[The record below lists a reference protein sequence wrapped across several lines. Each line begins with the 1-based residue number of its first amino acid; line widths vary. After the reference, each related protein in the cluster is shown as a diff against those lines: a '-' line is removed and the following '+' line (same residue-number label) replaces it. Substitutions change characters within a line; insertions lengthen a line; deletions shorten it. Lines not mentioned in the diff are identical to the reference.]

1 MSETPTL
8 VKCLVWDLDNTL
20 WQGTLLEDT
29 EVHLPDEVR
38 AVIVELDSRGILQ
51 SIASRNDH
59 DLAWRRLEELGI
71 AEYFLVPQISWGRKS
86 DAVTSIAKELQFA
99 VTTIAFVD
107 DTPTERA
114 EVTYHVPQVR
124 CYTEQDVLSLVDRPE
139 FSPPVVTVDARRR
152 REMYQANTRRT
163 VEKESFD
170 GPDEDFLRSLDLVMA
185 IKRAD
190 QDDLSR
196 VEELTLRTSQMNAT
210 GVHYSDA
217 VLRGLLVDPDHEVL
231 TITLTDRF
239 GPHGAV
245 GVLLLERRL
254 GVWHLKLLATS
265 CRVVTFGAGSVLL
278 NWLVD
283 QAAQAGV
290 HLAADFRP
298 TDRNRMME
306 IAYRF
311 AGFTQDPCECV
322 SGIRR
327 GADDADIQCLHL
339 VPARREGPT
348 TMRLVAPDLT
358 AAIPSPRSVRSGDR
372 SIATPA

>member
-1 MSETPTL
+1 MSENPTL

-20 WQGTLLEDT
+20 WRGTLLEDA

-38 AVIVELDSRGILQ
+38 ALIVELDARGILQ
-51 SIASRNDH
+51 SIASKNDH
-59 DLAWRRLEELGI
+59 DLAWQRLEELGV

-86 DAVTSIAKELQFA
+86 DAVITIAKELQFA
-99 VTTIAFVD
+99 LTTIAFVD
-107 DTPTERA
+107 DTVTERA
-114 EVTYHVPQVR
+114 EVTYHAPEVR

-152 REMYQANTRRT
+152 REMYRANTRRT
-163 VEKESFD
+163 EEKDSFD
-170 GPDEDFLRSLDLVMA
+170 GPDEAFLRSLDLVME

-210 GVHYSDA
+210 GVHYSDS

-245 GVLLLERRL
+245 GVLLLERRP

-265 CRVVTFGAGSVLL
+265 CRVVTFGAGTVLL

-283 QAAQAGV
+283 QAAEAGV

-311 AGFTQDPCECV
+311 AGFTQDPCDCL
-322 SGIRR
+322 SGIQRVT
-327 GADDADIQCLHL
+327 DEADIQCLHL
-339 VPARREGPT
+339 VPARRGGPT

-372 SIATPA
+372 AVAAPA

>member
-1 MSETPTL
+1 MSAMPTL

-20 WQGTLLEDT
+20 WQGTLLEDSD
-29 EVHLPDEVR
+29 VHLSDEVR

-51 SIASRNDH
+51 SIASKNDH
-59 DLAWRRLEELGI
+59 DLAWKRLEELGV
-71 AEYFLVPQISWGRKS
+71 AEYFLVPRISWGRKS
-86 DAVTSIAKELQFA
+86 DAVIAIAKELQFA
-99 VTTIAFVD
+99 LTTIAFVD

-114 EVTYHVPQVR
+114 EVAYHAPEVR
-124 CYTEQDVLSLVDRPE
+124 SYTDQDVLSLLDRPE
-139 FSPPVVTVDARRR
+139 FSPAIVTVDARRR
-152 REMYQANTRRT
+152 REMYRANALRT
-163 VEKESFD
+163 VEKDSFN
-170 GPDEDFLRSLDLVMA
+170 GPDEDFLRSLDLVME

-190 QDDLSR
+190 EDDLSR

-210 GVHYSDA
+210 GVHYSDEA
-217 VLRGLLVDPDHEVL
+217 LRGLLADPGHEVL

-245 GVLLLERRL
+245 GVLLLERHP

-265 CRVVTFGAGSVLL
+265 CRVVTFGAGTVLL

-311 AGFTQDPCECV
+311 AGFTQDPCACV
-322 SGIRR
+322 AGIERFT
-327 GADDADIQCLHL
+327 DIQCLHL
-339 VPARREGPT
+339 VTARRADPT
-348 TMRLVAPDLT
+348 TMRLVSPDLT
-358 AAIPSPRSVRSGDR
+358 VAT
-372 SIATPA
+372 SI

>member
-1 MSETPTL
+1 MSEIPTL

-20 WQGTLLEDT
+20 WRGTLLEDA

-51 SIASRNDH
+51 SIASKNDH
-59 DLAWRRLEELGI
+59 DLAWQRLEELGV
-71 AEYFLVPQISWGRKS
+71 AEYFLVPRISWGRKS
-86 DAVTSIAKELQFA
+86 DAVTAIARELQFA
-99 VTTIAFVD
+99 LTTIAFVD

-114 EVTYHVPQVR
+114 EVTYHVPEVR

-152 REMYQANTRRT
+152 REMYRANARRT
-163 VEKESFD
+163 VEKESFN
-170 GPDEDFLRSLDLVMA
+170 GPDEDFLRSLNLVME

-190 QDDLSR
+190 DEDLSR

-210 GVHYSDA
+210 GVHYSDP

-245 GVLLLERRL
+245 GVLLLERRP

-265 CRVVTFGAGSVLL
+265 CRVVTFGAGTVLL

-311 AGFTQDPCECV
+311 AGFTQDPCDYL
-322 SGIRR
+322 SGIQSVTD
-327 GADDADIQCLHL
+327 GGDIQCLHL

-358 AAIPSPRSVRSGDR
+358 VAIPFPRSARSGDR
-372 SIATPA
+372 SFAAPA

>member
-1 MSETPTL
+1 MPEKPTL

-20 WQGTLLEDT
+20 WQGTLLEDAD
-29 EVHLPDEVR
+29 VRLPDEVR
-38 AVIVELDSRGILQ
+38 AVVVELDSRGILQ
-51 SIASRNDH
+51 SVASKNDH
-59 DLAWRRLEELGI
+59 DLAWKRLEELGL

-86 DAVTSIAKELQFA
+86 DAVATIAKELQFA
-99 VTTIAFVD
+99 LTTIAFVD

-114 EVTYHVPQVR
+114 EVAYHVPEVR
-124 CYTEQDVLSLVDRPE
+124 CYTEQDVLSLLDRPE
-139 FSPPVVTVDARRR
+139 FSPGTVTEDARRR
-152 REMYQANTRRT
+152 REMYQANARRT
-163 VEKESFD
+163 VEKDSFN
-170 GPDEDFLRSLDLVMA
+170 GPDEDFLRSLDLVME

-190 QDDLSR
+190 QQDLTR

-210 GVHYSDA
+210 GVHYPDSA
-217 VLRGLLVDPDHEVL
+217 LRGLLADPDHEVL

-245 GVLLLERRL
+245 GVLLLERHP

-265 CRVVTFGAGSVLL
+265 CRVVTFGAGTVLL

-283 QAAQAGV
+283 QAARAGV

-311 AGFTQDPCECV
+311 AGFTQDPCACL
-322 SGIRR
+322 SGIA
-327 GADDADIQCLHL
+327 GHNYGGDIQCLHL
-339 VPARREGPT
+339 VTARREGPT
-348 TMRLVAPDLT
+348 TMRLV
-358 AAIPSPRSVRSGDR
+358 SPELSVAS
-372 SIATPA
+372 